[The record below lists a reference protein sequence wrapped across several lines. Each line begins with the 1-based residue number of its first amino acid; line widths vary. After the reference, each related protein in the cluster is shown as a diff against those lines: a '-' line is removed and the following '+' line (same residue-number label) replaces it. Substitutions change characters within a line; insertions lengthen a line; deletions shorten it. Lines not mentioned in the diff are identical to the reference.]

1 MVMTEV
7 TVRVPTP
14 REFDV
19 GKDVRV
25 EQYMPFE
32 GEGGKL
38 LLRIKDVDAEKV
50 KSIIKDPNVMHL
62 DVAGPV
68 ASLVL
73 NRCAVCKMIEGS
85 FLLEAKKEDETHMVW
100 RLLVVDESFNPDRL
114 KEINAEVIS
123 IRRFSEMAELTEAEE
138 EILRLAYEM
147 GYFEIPK
154 KTRVRDI
161 AVRVKKSPSTVN
173 EIIQRGE
180 KKVLGMW
187 ISG

>member
-1 MVMTEV
+1 
-7 TVRVPTP
+7 
-14 REFDV
+14 
-19 GKDVRV
+19 
-25 EQYMPFE
+25 
-32 GEGGKL
+32 
-38 LLRIKDVDAEKV
+38 
-50 KSIIKDPNVMHL
+50 
-62 DVAGPV
+62 
-68 ASLVL
+68 
-73 NRCAVCKMIEGS
+73 
-85 FLLEAKKEDETHMVW
+85 
-100 RLLVVDESFNPDRL
+100 VVDESFNPDRL

-123 IRRFSEMAELTEAEE
+123 IRKFSEMAELTEAEE
-138 EILRLAYEM
+138 EILRLAYDM